1 MNFEKLFIDGKWQA
15 PSSTQMIE
23 VLDVSD
29 KSVMARVPAG
39 NKEDVD
45 KAVTAAKNAQK
56 AWQKTPIRERVQI
69 TKKMLDYLKGL
80 EEVLLDL
87 EIRELGQPT
96 EWTKNTHILRNWA
109 RIESYLEIAETFEFV
124 RGNEKSKL
132 IYEPIGVVGCLTPW
146 NYPLGQ
152 VVQKIIPA
160 ILGGNSVVLKP
171 SQHTP
176 LTVYYMAEGFRQ
188 AGLPEGVFNIVT
200 GAGKEVGQYL
210 TTHPDIDMI
219 SFTGSTLAGRIVGQE
234 SLSTIKKFS
243 LELGGKSPALCLPDC
258 DYDKY
263 LPLVAASCF
272 SNSGQTCAAYTR
284 LVIPKKDYDV
294 VVTKMRALADT
305 WVAGLPFEKEAK
317 LGPVINHQA
326 FLKVKT
332 YIENGLK
339 DGAELLYGTIPVD
352 DGKDI
357 VSPVIFGKVRSDMA
371 IVKEEIFGP
380 VLVIQTYDSLEEGI
394 EIANDTTYGLV
405 ASVFGEAS
413 LAKEVALELKAG
425 QIYTNLGVRDINA
438 PFGGY
443 KESGIGREGGPI
455 GFEEFLEV
463 KAIFID

>member
-1 MNFEKLFIDGKWQA
+1 MNFERLFIDGDWQMPA
-15 PSSTQMIE
+15 SDKKIE

-29 KSVMARVPAG
+29 KTVMARVPFG
-39 NKEDVD
+39 SKEDVD
-45 KAVTAAKNAQK
+45 KAVRAAKNAQK
-56 AWQKTPIRERVQI
+56 AWQATPVSERIRI
-69 TKKMLDYLKGL
+69 TKEMLNYLKS
-80 EEVLLDL
+80 EEEMLLDL
-87 EIRELGQPT
+87 EVRELGQPV

-109 RIESYLEIAETFEFV
+109 RIESYLEIAENFTFE
-124 RGNEKSKL
+124 RGSETSKL
-132 IYEPIGVVGCLTPW
+132 IYEPIGIVACLTPW

-160 ILGGNSVVLKP
+160 ILGGNTVVLKP

-176 LTVYYMAEGFRQ
+176 LTVYYMAEGFKR
-188 AGLPEGVFNIVT
+188 AGLPNGVFNLVT

-210 TTHPDIDMI
+210 TTHPDIDMV
-219 SFTGSTLAGRIVGQE
+219 SFTGSTLAGRTVGQE

-284 LVIPKKDYDV
+284 LVVPKADYPLV
-294 VVTKMRALADT
+294 VEKMKALADT
-305 WVAGLPFEKEAK
+305 WVAGLPFDKEAK
-317 LGPVINHQA
+317 LGPLINHQA
-326 FLKVKT
+326 FLKVKG
-332 YIENGLK
+332 YIEAGLN
-339 DGAELLYGTIPVD
+339 DGAELLYGKIPED
-352 DGKDI
+352 DGRDI
-357 VSPVIFGKVRSDMA
+357 VRPTIFGKVSREMS
-371 IVKEEIFGP
+371 IVKDEIFGP

-394 EIANDTTYGLV
+394 EIANDTIYGLV
-405 ASVFGEAS
+405 ASVFGEKE
-413 LAKEVALELKAG
+413 LAKKVARELRAG
-425 QIYTNLGVRDINA
+425 QVYANLGVRDINA